1 MARDIFHSDAFVST
15 PLTAHNL
22 PSLASIWTSRVIWD
36 LSDMDKDGM
45 LDLEEFTVAMYLCD
59 KTKAG
64 DPLPDALPRH
74 IVPPSKASLVL

>member
-1 MARDIFHSDAFVST
+1 M
-15 PLTAHNL
+15 
-22 PSLASIWTSRVIWD
+22 IWD
-36 LSDMDKDGM
+36 LSDIDKDGM

-74 IVPPSKASLVL
+74 IVPPSKASLIL